1 MFRIF
6 KNCFS
11 LISKKQKKNTILILI
26 GNQIGSILEV
36 IGLGI
41 IPILAINLL
50 DKNKLIIF
58 LEKKNLSFLTGLL
71 EFENFVFY
79 SFLFLVFFFIFK
91 NFYLIGINYLQTKLR
106 IDIFNTISNNFF
118 QLYIYSPYKY
128 FLKKN
133 PTYLSSIM
141 TNEVHGACTV
151 LEIFVLL
158 LKDFFTVFVICIT
171 LILIDPIISGLL
183 ILFIVIFTLV
193 FYGIFKKFLFI
204 RGKLMQ
210 EARADNLKIIH
221 QSFDIIREAKI
232 LKKEKFFS
240 DLFDS
245 QLNLMAEQ
253 KITSSVINMIP
264 RPFLEIF
271 TLVVITLIIFY
282 STFYANS
289 LDTALPFIAFF
300 AVSSIRLIPA
310 FKGISNSLASINFN
324 KISVDVVIEELNE
337 LKNNKLSFSSKE
349 NLNKN
354 LIHENFNTFE
364 VKNLNFSYDNNIK
377 VLKNINFKVRRGEK
391 IGIVGHSG
399 SGKSTLINIILGLL
413 KPTSGNVLIDNQ
425 NIYEA
430 LNEWYNL
437 LGYIPQDIY
446 LLNDTIKNNIA
457 LGENDENIRLHSIEK
472 ALSMSN
478 SKKFVEK
485 LSKNIET
492 NVGNRGISISGGQK
506 QRIGIARAFYRNS
519 KILILDEATN
529 SLDQENEKEII
540 NQIISLNDITVFII
554 AHNINA
560 LKKCDK
566 ILYLDQGKLLDFD
579 SFEKITEK
587 YKLIS

>member
-106 IDIFNTISNNFF
+106 IDIFNTISNNLF

-171 LILIDPIISGLL
+171 LILIDPVISGLL

-566 ILYLDQGKLLDFD
+566 ILYLDQGKLIDFD

>member
-364 VKNLNFSYDNNIK
+364 VKDLNFSYDNNIK

>member
-1 MFRIF
+1 
-6 KNCFS
+6 
-11 LISKKQKKNTILILI
+11 
-26 GNQIGSILEV
+26 
-36 IGLGI
+36 
-41 IPILAINLL
+41 
-50 DKNKLIIF
+50 
-58 LEKKNLSFLTGLL
+58 
-71 EFENFVFY
+71 
-79 SFLFLVFFFIFK
+79 VFFFIFK

-106 IDIFNTISNNFF
+106 IDIFNTISNNLF

-171 LILIDPIISGLL
+171 LILIDPVISGLL

-364 VKNLNFSYDNNIK
+364 VKDLNFSYDNNIK

-566 ILYLDQGKLLDFD
+566 ILYLDQGKLIDFD

>member
-171 LILIDPIISGLL
+171 LILIDPVISGLL

-364 VKNLNFSYDNNIK
+364 VKDLNFSYDNNIK

-566 ILYLDQGKLLDFD
+566 ILYLDQGKLIDFD